1 MLRKKL
7 VKFIEFLKKYF
18 SVYLK
23 LSFYYDIFKCY
34 DYDINEIFICEFL
47 NFYRFFDILKK

>member
-34 DYDINEIFICEFL
+34 DYDINEIFICKFF
-47 NFYRFFDILKK
+47 NFYRFFDKLKK